1 MAFSHKDSSSSGDNL
16 AVRLISIEEVPAA
29 GVSDIMGGATTVYTL
44 DLENGVSGAPTWF
57 RIYDNTSPTFGTT
70 QPDILIRVHNGAHSI
85 WTIAQGLTLSSAL
98 TINATDADGKDGS
111 DAASA
116 YFDVNIIAV

>member
-1 MAFSHKDSSSSGDNL
+1 MAFSHEDSSTAGSSL
-16 AVRLISIEEVPAA
+16 SVRLIKIQEVPAT

-57 RIYDNTSPTFGTT
+57 RIYDNASPTFGTT
-70 QPDILIRVHNGAHSI
+70 QPDILIRVHNDTHSI
-85 WTIAQGLTLSSAL
+85 WTIAQGLPLSAAL

-111 DAASA
+111 AAASA
-116 YFDVNIIAV
+116 YFDANIIAV